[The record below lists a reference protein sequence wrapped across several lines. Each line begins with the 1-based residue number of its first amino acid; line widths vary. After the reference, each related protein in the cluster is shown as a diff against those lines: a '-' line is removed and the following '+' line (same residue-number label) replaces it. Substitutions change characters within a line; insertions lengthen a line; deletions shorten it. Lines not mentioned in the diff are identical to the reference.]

1 MNEMIAIILS
11 VILFMSTLYI
21 YLMIQIFRIDD
32 KISALNDKVSAL
44 NRMLRELR
52 EKGGEE

>member
-1 MNEMIAIILS
+1 MNEMIAIILL

-21 YLMIQIFRIDD
+21 YLMVQIFRIDD
-32 KISALNDKVSAL
+32 KVSDL

-52 EKGGEE
+52 EKGGE

>member
-11 VILFMSTLYI
+11 VVLFMSTLYG
-21 YLMIQIFRIDD
+21 YLMVQIFRIDD
-32 KISALNDKVSAL
+32 KVSDL

-52 EKGGEE
+52 EKGGE